1 MKEQLKNVVKFI
13 LFLIYTISIFFIK
26 NYILLTLIL
35 FINISLMII
44 SKININKAIKNLIK
58 LMPFILFTVVINII
72 FVDLEFA
79 ILIGVRLILVCNIS
93 YIFSKTISYTEFG
106 EVIEKLLFPL
116 KIFKVNPKEIGII
129 ITIALSFMPILKD
142 ELLQT
147 KNSLKAKGMNM
158 TNINLIKNA
167 NLIFKPF
174 FVSVLQRINEVEMS
188 LRAKGYEG

>member
-1 MKEQLKNVVKFI
+1 ML
-13 LFLIYTISIFFIK
+13 
-26 NYILLTLIL
+26 
-35 FINISLMII
+35 I

-72 FVDLEFA
+72 FVDLKFA

-93 YIFSKTISYTEFG
+93 YVFSKTISYTEFG

-142 ELLQT
+142 ELLQI

>member
-1 MKEQLKNVVKFI
+1 MKEQLKNIVKFI

-26 NYILLTLIL
+26 NHILLTLIL
-35 FINISLMII
+35 FINISLMLI
-44 SKININKAIKNLIK
+44 SKININKAIKSLIK

-72 FVDLEFA
+72 FVDLKFA

-93 YIFSKTISYTEFG
+93 YVFSKTISYTEFG

-129 ITIALSFMPILKD
+129 ITISLSFMPILKD
-142 ELLQT
+142 ELLQI

>member
-1 MKEQLKNVVKFI
+1 
-13 LFLIYTISIFFIK
+13 
-26 NYILLTLIL
+26 
-35 FINISLMII
+35 MII

-93 YIFSKTISYTEFG
+93 YVFSKTISYTEFG

-142 ELLQT
+142 ELLQI

>member
-1 MKEQLKNVVKFI
+1 MKNVVKFI
-13 LFLIYTISIFFIK
+13 LFLIYTISIFFIE

-44 SKININKAIKNLIK
+44 SKININKAIKSLIK

-72 FVDLEFA
+72 FVDLKFA

-93 YIFSKTISYTEFG
+93 YVFSKTISYTEFG

-142 ELLQT
+142 ELLQI

>member
-1 MKEQLKNVVKFI
+1 MKEKLKNVVKFI
-13 LFLIYTISIFFIK
+13 LFLVYTISIFFIK

-93 YIFSKTISYTEFG
+93 YVFSKTISYTEFG

-142 ELLQT
+142 ELLQI

-174 FVSVLQRINEVEMS
+174 FISVLQRINEVEMS

>member
-1 MKEQLKNVVKFI
+1 MKEKLKNVVKFI

-44 SKININKAIKNLIK
+44 SKININKAIKSLIK

-93 YIFSKTISYTEFG
+93 YVFSKTISYTEFG

-142 ELLQT
+142 ELLQI

-174 FVSVLQRINEVEMS
+174 FISVLQRINEVEMS

>member
-1 MKEQLKNVVKFI
+1 
-13 LFLIYTISIFFIK
+13 
-26 NYILLTLIL
+26 
-35 FINISLMII
+35 MII
-44 SKININKAIKNLIK
+44 SKINIKKAIKSLIK

-93 YIFSKTISYTEFG
+93 YVFSKTISYTEFG

-142 ELLQT
+142 ELLQI

-174 FVSVLQRINEVEMS
+174 FISVLQRINEVEMS

>member
-1 MKEQLKNVVKFI
+1 MKNAVKFI

-44 SKININKAIKNLIK
+44 SKININKAIKSLIK

-72 FVDLEFA
+72 FVDLKFA

-93 YIFSKTISYTEFG
+93 YVFSKTISYTEFG

-142 ELLQT
+142 ELLQI

>member
-44 SKININKAIKNLIK
+44 SKININKAIKSLIK

-72 FVDLEFA
+72 FVDLKFA

-93 YIFSKTISYTEFG
+93 YVFSKTISYTEFG

-142 ELLQT
+142 ELLQI

>member
-1 MKEQLKNVVKFI
+1 
-13 LFLIYTISIFFIK
+13 
-26 NYILLTLIL
+26 
-35 FINISLMII
+35 MII

-72 FVDLEFA
+72 FVDLKFA

-93 YIFSKTISYTEFG
+93 YVFSKTISYTEFG

-142 ELLQT
+142 ELLQI

>member
-1 MKEQLKNVVKFI
+1 
-13 LFLIYTISIFFIK
+13 
-26 NYILLTLIL
+26 
-35 FINISLMII
+35 MII
-44 SKININKAIKNLIK
+44 SKINIKKAIKSLIK
-58 LMPFILFTVVINII
+58 LMPFILFTVVINLI

-93 YIFSKTISYTEFG
+93 YVFSKTISYTEFG

-142 ELLQT
+142 ELLQI

>member
-1 MKEQLKNVVKFI
+1 MKEHLKNIVKFI

-35 FINISLMII
+35 FINVILMII
-44 SKININKAIKNLIK
+44 SKININKAFNNLIK

-72 FVDLEFA
+72 FVYLEFA

-93 YIFSKTISYTEFG
+93 YVFSKTISYTEFG

-142 ELLQT
+142 ELLQI

-174 FVSVLQRINEVEMS
+174 FISVLQRINEVEMS

>member
-1 MKEQLKNVVKFI
+1 
-13 LFLIYTISIFFIK
+13 
-26 NYILLTLIL
+26 
-35 FINISLMII
+35 MII
-44 SKININKAIKNLIK
+44 SKININKAIKSLIK

-72 FVDLEFA
+72 FVDLKFA

-93 YIFSKTISYTEFG
+93 YVFSKTISYTEFG

-142 ELLQT
+142 ELLQI

>member
-1 MKEQLKNVVKFI
+1 MKEQLKNIVKFI

-35 FINISLMII
+35 FINISLMLI

-72 FVDLEFA
+72 FVDLKFA

-93 YIFSKTISYTEFG
+93 YVFSKTISYTEFG

-142 ELLQT
+142 ELLQI

>member
-93 YIFSKTISYTEFG
+93 YVFSKTISYTEFG

-142 ELLQT
+142 ELLQI

-174 FVSVLQRINEVEMS
+174 FISVLQRINEVEMS

>member
-1 MKEQLKNVVKFI
+1 MNEQLKNVVKFI

>member
-72 FVDLEFA
+72 FVDLKFA

-93 YIFSKTISYTEFG
+93 YVFSKTISYTEFG

-142 ELLQT
+142 ELLQI

>member
-1 MKEQLKNVVKFI
+1 MKNVIKFI

-26 NYILLTLIL
+26 NYILLSLI
-35 FINISLMII
+35 FIINISLMII
-44 SKININKAIKNLIK
+44 SKINISKVVNNLIK
-58 LMPFILFTVVINII
+58 IMPFILFTIIINII
-72 FVDLEFA
+72 FVDLKFA
-79 ILIGVRLILVCNIS
+79 ILVGARLILVCNIS
-93 YIFSKTISYTEFG
+93 YIFSKTMSSTEFG
-106 EVIEKLLFPL
+106 EVIEKILFPL

-142 ELLQT
+142 ELLQI
-147 KNSLKAKGMNM
+147 KNSLKAKGMKM

>member
-1 MKEQLKNVVKFI
+1 
-13 LFLIYTISIFFIK
+13 
-26 NYILLTLIL
+26 
-35 FINISLMII
+35 MII
-44 SKININKAIKNLIK
+44 SKININKAIKSLIK

-72 FVDLEFA
+72 FVDLKFA

-93 YIFSKTISYTEFG
+93 YVFSKTISYTEFG

-116 KIFKVNPKEIGII
+116 KIFKANPKEIGII

-142 ELLQT
+142 ELLQI

>member
-1 MKEQLKNVVKFI
+1 
-13 LFLIYTISIFFIK
+13 
-26 NYILLTLIL
+26 
-35 FINISLMII
+35 MII
-44 SKININKAIKNLIK
+44 SKININRAIKNLIK
-58 LMPFILFTVVINII
+58 LLPFILFTVVINII

-93 YIFSKTISYTEFG
+93 YVFSKTISYTEFG

-142 ELLQT
+142 ELLQI

-174 FVSVLQRINEVEMS
+174 FISVLQRINEVEMS

>member
-1 MKEQLKNVVKFI
+1 MKEHLKNIVKFI

-44 SKININKAIKNLIK
+44 SKININKAIKSLIK

-72 FVDLEFA
+72 FVDLKFA

-93 YIFSKTISYTEFG
+93 YVFSKTISYTEFG

-142 ELLQT
+142 ELLQI

>member
-1 MKEQLKNVVKFI
+1 MKNVVKFI
-13 LFLIYTISIFFIK
+13 LFLIYTISIFFIE

-44 SKININKAIKNLIK
+44 SKININKAIKSLIK

-72 FVDLEFA
+72 FVDLKFA

-93 YIFSKTISYTEFG
+93 YVFSKTISYTEFG

-116 KIFKVNPKEIGII
+116 KIFKANPKEIGII

-142 ELLQT
+142 ELLQI

>member
-1 MKEQLKNVVKFI
+1 MKEHLKNIVKFI

-35 FINISLMII
+35 FINISLILI
-44 SKININKAIKNLIK
+44 SKININKAIKSLIK

-72 FVDLEFA
+72 FVDLKFA

-93 YIFSKTISYTEFG
+93 YVFSKTISYTEFG

-142 ELLQT
+142 ELLQIN
-147 KNSLKAKGMNM
+147 NSLKAKGMNM

>member
-1 MKEQLKNVVKFI
+1 MKNVVKFI
-13 LFLIYTISIFFIK
+13 LFLIYTISIFFIE

-44 SKININKAIKNLIK
+44 SKININKAIKSLIK

-72 FVDLEFA
+72 FVDLKFA

-93 YIFSKTISYTEFG
+93 YVFSKTISYTEFG

-142 ELLQT
+142 ELLQI

-174 FVSVLQRINEVEMS
+174 FISVLQRINEVEMS

>member
-1 MKEQLKNVVKFI
+1 MKEKLKNVVKFI

-44 SKININKAIKNLIK
+44 SKINIKKAIKSLIK

-93 YIFSKTISYTEFG
+93 YVFSKTISYTEFG

-142 ELLQT
+142 ELLQI

-174 FVSVLQRINEVEMS
+174 FISVLQRINEVEMS

>member
-1 MKEQLKNVVKFI
+1 MKEHLKNIVKFI

-26 NYILLTLIL
+26 NHILLTLIL
-35 FINISLMII
+35 FINISLMLV
-44 SKININKAIKNLIK
+44 SKININKAIKSLIK

-72 FVDLEFA
+72 FVDLKFA

-93 YIFSKTISYTEFG
+93 YVFSKTISYTEFG

-142 ELLQT
+142 ELLQI

>member
-93 YIFSKTISYTEFG
+93 YVFSKTISYTDFG

-142 ELLQT
+142 ELLQI